1 MNDINDYLPAFFP
14 WLSPA
19 LWHLVFEVLAYF
31 CALRYFLY
39 LRQRHATA
47 LGNQENMLVVLAG
60 MAAGAVLGSKMLVWL
75 QYPEFLWL
83 HRADPDAWLAGKTI
97 VGGLLGGWLGVEIA
111 KRVQGIH
118 ERTGDLIVFPL
129 ILGIAIGRVGC
140 FAAGLADDTSGIATD
155 LLTGIDFGDG
165 VRRHPTQLYEIAFL
179 AALACLLAR
188 ARARGVGGG
197 RLYRWFMFA
206 YLAFRF
212 GIDFL
217 KPPHGAIGDITTSQG
232 SAYLYANDIT
242 AIQLA
247 SLIGLILCGA
257 TRNVRDKTQ
266 SPPGVAS
273 GD

>member
-1 MNDINDYLPAFFP
+1 MGHD
-14 WLSPA
+14 S
-19 LWHLVFEVLAYF
+19 
-31 CALRYFLY
+31 
-39 LRQRHATA
+39 
-47 LGNQENMLVVLAG
+47 
-60 MAAGAVLGSKMLVWL
+60 
-75 QYPEFLWL
+75 
-83 HRADPDAWLAGKTI
+83 DA
-97 VGGLLGGWLGVEIA
+97 
-111 KRVQGIH
+111 
-118 ERTGDLIVFPL
+118 
-129 ILGIAIGRVGC
+129 
-140 FAAGLADDTSGIATD
+140 
-155 LLTGIDFGDG
+155 
-165 VRRHPTQLYEIAFL
+165 
-179 AALACLLAR
+179 LLAEPVDHALLVGR
-188 ARARGVGGG
+188 VGGG